1 MKIEMSSRPGDLSS
15 KDDFYVV
22 SIFEESR
29 SVSRLVVTETSLST
43 YDKSLYKLIK
53 VEGMQAWQRA
63 AIANRLATRV

>member
-1 MKIEMSSRPGDLSS
+1 MSSRPGDLSS